1 MKRKYLFLM
10 LLMIQCWI
18 GCSAFAEG
26 PLPDDPFVEYWKY
39 LYTFSIRDCLKQ
51 RFTYAPDYDMGI
63 YHPQSEGESSGVHA
77 RITEVLIDDKKGF
90 FNIEITSEKYQIRP
104 FDSLY
109 EYSPYYI
116 PIGEYPQPTCIVT
129 ILTGPISANNKNRFY
144 WCESYGLSEDGKKLN
159 YIMQLL
165 DADDLSNCYDWS
177 FALYL
182 RFSDSADDFQPAI
195 PLHFQLR
202 PQATIDRCS
211 IDQDI
216 VLVED
221 CMYLEG
227 LSLQITPLADYLR
240 TNGYHCKDDSIYSY
254 KVLDERGHR
263 VCNYLQSF
271 ASYTNEIP
279 DPLYVVAYKED
290 QEVNRI
296 CLRRKGNIWE
306 IEE

>member
-1 MKRKYLFLM
+1 
-10 LLMIQCWI
+10 
-18 GCSAFAEG
+18 
-26 PLPDDPFVEYWKY
+26 
-39 LYTFSIRDCLKQ
+39 
-51 RFTYAPDYDMGI
+51 MGI

-165 DADDLSNCYDWS
+165 DADDLSDCYDWS

-254 KVLDERGHR
+254 KVLDERGHS